1 MKPERYGTNR
11 TTRVTITYGRG
22 CKTMNAFDEL
32 TNQIKATEEIIEV
45 CKGNH
50 EALGLPDY
58 ISELEIGSLH

>member
-1 MKPERYGTNR
+1 
-11 TTRVTITYGRG
+11 
-22 CKTMNAFDEL
+22 MNAFDEL